1 MNIQREAIYQKR
13 RNALSGERLS
23 VDLNHMFE
31 GLIENLVASHQTS
44 EDFEG
49 FRRATMQSLG
59 IDPEFDSDY
68 FNRTNSVEIAEN
80 LQSQFV
86 TFYREKGEK
95 MSAALYPIV
104 KNVYENEGHRYKYIA
119 LPITDGSKKQLQ
131 ISADLKDAVES
142 QGVSILSDIEKAVS
156 LSLIDDNWKEHLRSM
171 DELKDSV
178 QAASFEQKD
187 PLVVY
192 KMEAYELF
200 EQVIYR
206 INYDVT
212 SFLSKGKLLIN
223 EPDEVREARSQKTDL
238 SKIRVNRG
246 GGAGG
251 GDNGNAARQAAEA
264 VSERP
269 KQETIRRQD
278 PKVGRNDACPCGSG
292 KKYKHCHGRN

>member
-1 MNIQREAIYQKR
+1 M
-13 RNALSGERLS
+13 
-23 VDLNHMFE
+23 
-31 GLIENLVASHQTS
+31 T
-44 EDFEG
+44 
-49 FRRATMQSLG
+49 
-59 IDPEFDSDY
+59 
-68 FNRTNSVEIAEN
+68 
-80 LQSQFV
+80 
-86 TFYREKGEK
+86 
-95 MSAALYPIV
+95 
-104 KNVYENEGHRYKYIA
+104 
-119 LPITDGSKKQLQ
+119 SKKPF
-131 ISADLKDAVES
+131 
-142 QGVSILSDIEKAVS
+142 

-171 DELKDSV
+171 DELKESV

-223 EPDEVREARSQKTDL
+223 EPDEIREARSQKTDL
-238 SKIRVNRG
+238 SKIRANRG
-246 GGAGG
+246 GGNGG

-264 VSERP
+264 VSDRP

-278 PKVGRNDACPCGSG
+278 PKVGRNDICPCGSG